1 MVGEK
6 QSKLIEKNQYEI
18 YKYIEKLQFRSKRR
32 DKKDE

>member
-6 QSKLIEKNQYEI
+6 QLIEKNQYEI
-18 YKYIEKLQFRSKRR
+18 NKIIEKLQFRSKRR